1 MALEYFYK
9 ICLNLEKPS
18 SIVFKV
24 YRYKKCTCKME
35 GNVSLFW
42 IEKFITIF
50 HYQKFFSILFFF
62 FSIAFTRMKFSY
74 VLTSDLFARLNFT
87 LNFNVN

>member
-18 SIVFKV
+18 SIVFKL
-24 YRYKKCTCKME
+24 YRYKIYLQEK
-35 GNVSLFW
+35 GNVLLFW

-62 FSIAFTRMKFSY
+62 
-74 VLTSDLFARLNFT
+74 RL
-87 LNFNVN
+87 LSE

>member
-62 FSIAFTRMKFSY
+62 FFDCFHENEILISLKLVHVASNVKFTS
-74 VLTSDLFARLNFT
+74 
-87 LNFNVN
+87 

>member
-62 FSIAFTRMKFSY
+62 FSFAFTRMKFFHVASN
-74 VLTSDLFARLNFT
+74 VKFTS
-87 LNFNVN
+87 